1 MWYPDKN
8 FNNGEIQGTFRH
20 ADCVFA
26 TYKGILKNGTCQFC
40 AEIPSCRSFKGRLE
54 RRFRSDFSS
63 SSDNSTPYQDRTKP
77 ELIGALRAARS
88 NMDELKKENFLL
100 KCDLQR
106 LEKKSGLWK
115 NELKEICSKG
125 SFTDIATKVTRT
137 ITKGAVKGKEG
148 VMSILKTI
156 CKNIP
161 KKSQGHRYRNVDG
174 DVFAQMMEVT
184 LILGGPKVC
193 AFVSDNLNGPHI
205 DTIKRWHSKLSIRY
219 DFSDLRNNVKILAE
233 IYAMHKEKLGI
244 KGKVPYLKIED
255 ETAIEPRPE
264 YDQRLNIVW
273 GYCGLKENHECQD
286 FYAIEVGNKENA
298 YEKLVKDMDSSTL
311 AKNARA
317 ILINPLHKDLP
328 RLVLHLQATCNTFTH
343 HAVLRQW
350 QMYDE
355 FCRDLLDPVLGP
367 DMGKGS
373 DGDSRRRKLFLAQ
386 SSDANS
392 GSRYKPVPL
401 SEGFIFSGKLEQSA
415 LGEELKNLSDSDYIH
430 NHKKLDNHLDY
441 VSRDLRI
448 GRYSAHRN
456 DIRSVF
462 ENFSRHE
469 HGLRDEDVNKRDRQ
483 NWASAQ
489 RTAFPKVRACLQHI
503 AQGTNTQRDPSVQ
516 GTMAYLEIVYCYM
529 EIFISLEAS
538 LYERIKYA
546 GKVVTFLGIWRNFIL
561 RNADLS
567 LKENFLTRETFL
579 DVMLSAHTAVM
590 VIAWFSEKYPDM
602 PCYLNLLGTDAVEVF
617 FSLNGSWVLNKH
629 TYTILDM
636 MQNLSAM
643 NRVNQIK
650 ASSPSLMFRKAHSK
664 QDNIWEKQ
672 YADEKKRK
680 ELAGK
685 LENLLKQYPSKDNI
699 VNAWKEGVVEARE
712 MARRTGMC
720 DSSTEESD
728 TNDDQWF
735 KKPFDYMAFDA
746 RINDMCSEGIAENV
760 ESELQQPQV
769 EMADGCIIF
778 DEGVNDGV
786 VEESLA
792 QMLVTSCREALVRES
807 EIEDS
812 VERPNF
818 KLKIFVPPINAEK
831 YKSQVVA
838 ELATRGKVSSDRLIR
853 VQSTGNAQFVPS
865 SVQENNVIGLTDYVA
880 VRSDNDDEY
889 YIAFV
894 KRIYRRY
901 TTQNGRSRRV
911 EYVRPFD
918 LNTRNVEVHFKVTL
932 LEKLNDLELKWT
944 DIHAEIPATSTIQR
958 VNVYEK
964 DNSYNYVLSAVDKL
978 SLDTYF
984 NRSHGQS
991 NIADDGR
998 RVTLSFSSRGRQR
1011 RSVQFQT

>member
-1 MWYPDKN
+1 
-8 FNNGEIQGTFRH
+8 
-20 ADCVFA
+20 
-26 TYKGILKNGTCQFC
+26 
-40 AEIPSCRSFKGRLE
+40 
-54 RRFRSDFSS
+54 
-63 SSDNSTPYQDRTKP
+63 
-77 ELIGALRAARS
+77 
-88 NMDELKKENFLL
+88 
-100 KCDLQR
+100 
-106 LEKKSGLWK
+106 
-115 NELKEICSKG
+115 
-125 SFTDIATKVTRT
+125 
-137 ITKGAVKGKEG
+137 
-148 VMSILKTI
+148 
-156 CKNIP
+156 
-161 KKSQGHRYRNVDG
+161 
-174 DVFAQMMEVT
+174 MMEVT

-205 DTIKRWHSKLSIRY
+205 DTIKRWHSKLSVRY
-219 DFSDLRNNVKILAE
+219 NFSDLRNNVKIVAD

-273 GYCGLKENHECQD
+273 GYCGLKENHKCKD
-286 FYAIEVGNKENA
+286 FYAIEVGNNEGA

-343 HAVLRQW
+343 HDVLRQW

-355 FCRDLLDPVLGP
+355 FCREILDPVLGP

-392 GSRYKPVPL
+392 DKRYKPVPV
-401 SEGFIFSGKLEQSA
+401 SEGFVFSGKLEQNA

-462 ENFSRHE
+462 KNFSRHE
-469 HGLRDEDVNKRDRQ
+469 HGLRDEDVNKKDRQ

-489 RTAFPKVRACLQHI
+489 RTAFPKVRVCLQQL
-503 AQGTNTQRDPSVQ
+503 AEGANTQRDPSVQ
-516 GTMAYLEIVYCYM
+516 GTIAYLELVYCYM
-529 EIFISLEAS
+529 EIFVSLEAS
-538 LYERIKYA
+538 LYDRIKYA
-546 GKVVTFLGIWRNFIL
+546 GKVVSFLGIWRNFVSRSAEL
-561 RNADLS
+561 N

-590 VIAWFSEKYPDM
+590 VIAWFSEKYPGM
-602 PCYLNLLGTDAVEVF
+602 PCHLHLLGTDAVEVF

-629 TYTILDM
+629 TYTMLDM

-643 NRVNQIK
+643 NRLSQIK

-672 YADEKKRK
+672 YADEQRRK
-680 ELAGK
+680 DLTEK
-685 LENLLKQYPSKDNI
+685 LESLLKQYPSKDNI
-699 VNAWKEGVVEARE
+699 ENAWKEGVVEARE
-712 MARRTGMC
+712 MARRTGMY
-720 DSSTEESD
+720 DSSIEESE
-728 TNDDQWF
+728 TSDDQWF
-735 KKPFDYMAFDA
+735 KKPFDYMAVDA
-746 RINDMCSEGIAENV
+746 MIDDMSSEASVKNV
-760 ESELQQPQV
+760 ECELQQPQV
-769 EMADGCIIF
+769 EMEDGGIIF
-778 DEGVNDGV
+778 DEGVDEGL
-786 VEESLA
+786 VEDSIS
-792 QMLVTSCREALVRES
+792 QMLVSGCREALVRES

-812 VERPNF
+812 AESQRPNF
-818 KLKIFVPPINAEK
+818 SLKIFVPPINTEK
-831 YKSQVVA
+831 YKGQVVA

-853 VQSTGNAQFVPS
+853 VQSTASTQCAPS

-918 LNTRNVEVHFKVTL
+918 LRTENVEVHFKVTL

-944 DIHAEIPATSTIQR
+944 DIHAEIPAASVIQR
-958 VNVYEK
+958 VSVYRK
-964 DNSYNYVLSAVDKL
+964 DESCNYVISAVDKL

-984 NRSHGQS
+984 DRRHGQS

-998 RVTLSFSSRGRQR
+998 RVTLSVSSRGRQR